1 MAFEAMFI
9 RGAVVAKRG
18 SFEVLPN
25 AFVRVELVGVR
36 RQVLRYEPRVCPEPV
51 FDKPAAVSADVIPEN
66 DDPVRNVAQ
75 QGRQE
80 AQHLLAL
87 DTAAYQMQVQ
97 PSTTSDVGNG
107 RELGP
112 TERTT
117 DDRRLA
123 APAPAFTV
131 LCSSRSPSAKESSS
145 HFGSISQLNVT
156 PHVSGIVALRH
167 AEIDAPR
174 TALGTVPGTVRRAV
188 LIGVSGW
195 TFPAI
200 LRAVCT
206 AIAGL
211 CWKVTCGW
219 TLAATADTISQPIR
233 IAARRM
239 NRNANCRETCGRT
252 CRWTCSATSMASCR
266 SKQKEGT
273 PLRILLCP
281 GSVSVSICVPL

>member
-97 PSTTSDVGNG
+97 PSTTSDAGNG

-112 TERTT
+112 TERMT

-123 APAPAFTV
+123 APAPAPAPAFTV
-131 LCSSRSPSAKESSS
+131 LCSSRSPSAKKSSS
-145 HFGSISQLNVT
+145 HFGSISQVNVT
-156 PHVSGIVALRH
+156 PHVSGIVSL
-167 AEIDAPR
+167 
-174 TALGTVPGTVRRAV
+174 RRA
-188 LIGVSGW
+188 
-195 TFPAI
+195 
-200 LRAVCT
+200 
-206 AIAGL
+206 
-211 CWKVTCGW
+211 
-219 TLAATADTISQPIR
+219 
-233 IAARRM
+233 
-239 NRNANCRETCGRT
+239 
-252 CRWTCSATSMASCR
+252 
-266 SKQKEGT
+266 
-273 PLRILLCP
+273 
-281 GSVSVSICVPL
+281 